1 MTDIRKTA
9 PGIGSGSGTSASVR
23 TPRTAW
29 ADNLKVV
36 LVAGVIVAH
45 ATMAW
50 TGLGTW
56 VFEEP
61 PVREPLLTVLTLV
74 TAVVSL
80 FGLPVFFLL
89 AGYFTPRSFERKGP
103 RHFLADRALR
113 LLVPML
119 AYIVLL
125 SPWIEFVDPDNSGWS
140 QGFWAFV
147 PHVLWPPAPG
157 PTWFLGV
164 LFVLSVGYA
173 GVRTLWPRRR
183 SARLP
188 LRLWHLLAIAA
199 LVAIASWVI
208 RLGVPMGEERWHLA
222 VAQAPGWLAGFV
234 IGLLAAERGWLP
246 MEPGLARRV
255 RHVAWG
261 AILLSV
267 VTIAASGPLGY
278 EMELYLGGATWQ
290 SALLVAIEGV
300 IITTASLWVVDLFER
315 RVDHQGPLAGQLAR
329 SAFGAFLVHQGVLV
343 GLVLAS
349 REAGTTPEAS
359 YLAVASLGVVVSF
372 LLGWLL
378 TKLPGV
384 RRIV

>member
-9 PGIGSGSGTSASVR
+9 PDAGPAPGVPTPAAR
-23 TPRTAW
+23 TRW

-36 LVAGVIVAH
+36 LVAGVIAAH
-45 ATMAW
+45 VTMAW
-50 TGLGTW
+50 TGIGNW

-103 RHFLADRALR
+103 GRFIADRAVR

-119 AYIVLL
+119 AFIVLL
-125 SPWIEFVDPDNSGWS
+125 SPWIEFVDPDNEGWS
-140 QGFWAFV
+140 RGFWAFV

-164 LFVLSVGYA
+164 LFLLSAAYA
-173 GVRTLWPRRR
+173 GARTARPRHPGAGR
-183 SARLP
+183 P
-188 LRLWHLLAIAA
+188 LRLSHLFVLAA
-199 LVAIASWVI
+199 LVAVASWTI
-208 RLGVPMGEERWHLA
+208 RLGVPMGEERWRLA
-222 VAQAPGWLAGFV
+222 VGQSPGWLAGFV
-234 IGLLAAERGWLP
+234 IGVMAAECGWLP
-246 MEPGLARRV
+246 LERDVARRI
-255 RHVAWG
+255 RHVAWA

-267 VTIAASGPLGY
+267 ATIALSGPLGY
-278 EMELYLGGATWQ
+278 EMELYLGGGTWQ
-290 SALLVAIEGV
+290 SAVLAATEGL
-300 IITTASLWVVDLFER
+300 IIATAPFWVVDLFR
-315 RVDHQGPLAGQLAR
+315 RRFDRQGPLGEELAR
-329 SAFGAFLVHQGVLV
+329 SAFAAFLVHQGVLV

-349 REAGTTPEAS
+349 REVGAIPEAS
-359 YLAVASLGVVVSF
+359 YLAVAGLGVVISF
-372 LLGWLL
+372 GIGWLL
-378 TKLPGV
+378 TRVPGV

>member
-1 MTDIRKTA
+1 MTDIRRTA
-9 PGIGSGSGTSASVR
+9 PGTELGPGTPPPTR
-23 TPRTAW
+23 PPRTAW

-36 LVAGVIVAH
+36 LVAGVIAAH

-56 VFEEP
+56 VFDEP

-74 TAVVSL
+74 TAIVSL

-103 RHFLADRALR
+103 GRFLSDRALR
-113 LLVPML
+113 LLVPMV

-125 SPWIEFVDPDNSGWS
+125 SPWIEFVDPDNTGWS

-147 PHVLWPPAPG
+147 PHLLWPPAPG

-164 LFVLSVGYA
+164 LFVLSAGYA
-173 GVRTLWPRRR
+173 GIRTVWPRRH

-188 LRLWHLLAIAA
+188 LRLWHLFAIAA
-199 LVAIASWVI
+199 LVAIASWTI

-246 MEPGLARRV
+246 QDPDLARRI
-255 RHVAWG
+255 RGVAW
-261 AILLSV
+261 ATILLSV
-267 VTIAASGPLGY
+267 LVIASSGPLGY
-278 EMELYLGGATWQ
+278 EMELYLGGPTWQ
-290 SALLVAIEGV
+290 SGQLVAIEAV
-300 IITTASLWVVDLFER
+300 IITTASLWVVDLFQR
-315 RVDHQGPLAGQLAR
+315 RFDHQGPPARQLAR
-329 SAFGAFLVHQGVLV
+329 SAFAAFLVHQGVLV

-349 REAGTTPEAS
+349 REVGAAPEVS
-359 YLAVASLGVVVSF
+359 YLAVASLGIVISF
-372 LLGWLL
+372 LIGWLL
-378 TKLPGV
+378 TKVPGV

>member
-1 MTDIRKTA
+1 MTDIRRTA
-9 PGIGSGSGTSASVR
+9 PGTELGPGTPPPTR
-23 TPRTAW
+23 PPRTAW

-36 LVAGVIVAH
+36 LVAGVIAAH

-56 VFEEP
+56 VFDEP

-74 TAVVSL
+74 TAIVSL

-103 RHFLADRALR
+103 GRFLSDRALR
-113 LLVPML
+113 LLVPMV

-125 SPWIEFVDPDNSGWS
+125 SPWIEFVDPDNTGWS

-164 LFVLSVGYA
+164 LFVLSAGYA
-173 GVRTLWPRRR
+173 GIRTVWPRRH

-188 LRLWHLLAIAA
+188 LRLWHLFAIAA
-199 LVAIASWVI
+199 LVAIASWTI

-246 MEPGLARRV
+246 QDPDLARRI
-255 RHVAWG
+255 RRVAWA

-267 VTIAASGPLGY
+267 LVIASSGPLGY
-278 EMELYLGGATWQ
+278 EMELYLGGPTWQ
-290 SALLVAIEGV
+290 SGLLVAIEAV
-300 IITTASLWVVDLFER
+300 IITTASLWVVDLFQR
-315 RVDHQGPLAGQLAR
+315 RFDHQGPPARQLAR
-329 SAFGAFLVHQGVLV
+329 SAFAAFLVHQGVLV

-349 REAGTTPEAS
+349 REVGAAPEVS
-359 YLAVASLGVVVSF
+359 YLAVASLGIVISV
-372 LLGWLL
+372 LIGGLL
-378 TKLPGV
+378 TKVPGV